1 MSDRKNKSPKLP
13 PIHPGEHLKE
23 ELRERVI
30 SLNQLARDTR
40 IPLSRISLIAN
51 GKRAITAETALR
63 FGRYFDVSPR
73 FWLNLQANH
82 DLQIAEDL
90 FAGKIAGEVLPAA

>member
-1 MSDRKNKSPKLP
+1 MSIRKNQKLP

-23 ELRERVI
+23 ELGERGI

-51 GKRAITAETALR
+51 GRRGISAETALR
-63 FGRYFDVSPR
+63 FAKYFGVSAQ
-73 FWLNLQANH
+73 FWMNLQTNY
-82 DLQIAEDL
+82 DLQLAEDL
-90 FAGKIAGEVLPAA
+90 CADKIEREVIAAA